1 MESSHIESLY
11 PINSRFSEMESLLKY
26 IKEGSSVQLIGA
38 PGVGRSNF
46 LKFLCYNTKLKK
58 YHLKE
63 NTEKYHFVLVNFSEI
78 KNRDVFDSLKFIFLE
93 LVSSLRERDMDEEFK
108 ITDSIFKEA
117 LSYQDELVF
126 FEGLKRAMDYLSFK
140 KNLNVVFLFE
150 RFETYVLQLTDD
162 FFTHLASLRDRAKYK
177 FSVVFS
183 TNRPLEDL
191 IEAPITSDFYEYFAG
206 KNVFLNICDKEGLDF
221 RLSHLEHLTEFKFS
235 EKLKEELFVL
245 TGGHSKLTRICLEV
259 LLGQGK
265 EEISLDFLLSQKIVD
280 KALEEIWDFLLPSE
294 QFFLEELIKGKKDEN
309 IFLGQIGLV
318 KMGQVAIPLFEQYIK
333 RIEKIESATKEII
346 IYDSATNNITLG
358 NDDISERLTGLEFRL
373 LRFLLENE
381 GKLIE
386 RDQIINEVWR
396 DNESVEGVTE
406 QALDQLIF
414 RLRKK
419 IEENPNKPEHIE
431 TIKGRGVRFRK

>member
-1 MESSHIESLY
+1 MDDAHIESLY
-11 PINSRFSEMESLLKY
+11 PENSRFLEIENLLKF

-46 LKFLCYNTKLKK
+46 LKFLCYNSKLKK
-58 YHLKE
+58 HHLKE
-63 NTEKYHFVLVNFSEI
+63 AADKYHFVLVNFSEI

-93 LVSSLRERDMDEEFK
+93 LVSSLRERDMKEEFK
-108 ITDSIFKEA
+108 ITDEIFKEA

-126 FEGLKRAMDYLSFK
+126 FEGLKRAMDYLAYK
-140 KNLNVVFLFE
+140 RNLNVVFLFE

-162 FFTHLASLRDRAKYK
+162 FFTHLASFRDRAKYK

-191 IEAPITSDFYEYFAG
+191 IEAPIMSDFYEYFAG
-206 KNVFLNICDKEGLDF
+206 KNVFLSLSDKEGLNF
-221 RLSHLEHLTEFKFS
+221 RLSHLESLTEFKFS
-235 EKLKEELFVL
+235 EELKKELFVL

-265 EEISLDFLLSQKIVD
+265 EEINKDFLLSQKIVN

-294 QFFLEELIKGKKDEN
+294 QSYLENLIKGKNDEN
-309 IFLGQIGLV
+309 LFLEQIGLV
-318 KMGQVAIPLFEQYIK
+318 KTGKIAIPLFEEYIK
-333 RIEKIESATKEII
+333 KIEKIESVTKEII
-346 IYDSATNNITLG
+346 VYDSATNNIILG

-381 GKLIE
+381 GKLVE

-406 QALDQLIF
+406 AALDQLIF

-419 IEENPNKPEHIE
+419 IEENPNKPEHIK
-431 TIKGRGVRFRK
+431 TVKGRGVRFRK